1 MLAMTAKLLIVG
13 LLLGIVL
20 ALMAAAV
27 FLVRDPS
34 QSRRSMRALT
44 LRVGLQVALVL
55 FLLLAVAMGW
65 IKPHGIGG

>member
-1 MLAMTAKLLIVG
+1 MTAKLLIVG
-13 LLLGIVL
+13 LLVGIVV
-20 ALMAAAV
+20 ALMSAAV

-55 FLLLAVAMGW
+55 FLVLAVAMGW
-65 IKPHGIGG
+65 IKPHGVGG